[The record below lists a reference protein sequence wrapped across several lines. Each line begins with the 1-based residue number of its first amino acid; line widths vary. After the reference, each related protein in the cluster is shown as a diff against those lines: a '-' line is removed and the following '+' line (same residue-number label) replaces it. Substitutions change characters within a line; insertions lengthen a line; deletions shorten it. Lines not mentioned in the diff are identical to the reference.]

1 MNPLQSSSRW
11 ALLALAITLAGCAA
25 QRMHDDGLKRIGAG
39 DRSGGI
45 EQLRKASELEPG
57 NARFRMSYVAQRN
70 ATLEAGSARLAS
82 LLQAGRLDQAE
93 REWQQLAQLAP
104 DTDWARNTERV
115 LLQARQRMA
124 AVQQAEAALSAGD
137 LARASR
143 LIEPWRADV
152 GQDAALRDLTHR
164 LTVAQSAQTQEKAQ
178 AESRSP
184 LRKQVSLQ
192 LRDANLKMVFEA
204 LARGN
209 GLNIV
214 LDKEVR
220 SDVKTTLHVT
230 DASLGDTL
238 DLLLMQ
244 HQLARRMLNAN
255 TLLIYPATPGKL
267 REYQELHVR
276 SFQLSNA
283 DAKAVGTLL
292 RTLLKLREVVVDER
306 TNSIILREAPEA
318 LEVAARVIAAQE
330 LTDAEVMLEL
340 EVMEVSRDRLNQ
352 IGIQWPGSL
361 SLSTPG
367 SATGAITVGSL
378 RGVRL
383 NDLLTGGLSATAN
396 FRLEETDANT
406 LASPRIRVRSRE
418 KARVMIGDRVP
429 VITNTVTPVTTGG
442 AVVTGSVQYLDVGLK
457 LEIEPQVHAESDVG
471 IKLNLEVSNI
481 VKEIGGPNGS
491 LAYQIGTRSAQTSLR
506 LRDGETQILAGLISD
521 ADRASSVKIPGA
533 GQLPLLD
540 RLFGSQR
547 RNLNKTEIVLAVT
560 PRIVRPFALTDPL
573 QQSIVSGTEATL
585 RATPLSVDGIGALS
599 MPEAASTGGSRA
611 TSVGGA
617 SAGAAGLSPQRAGVP
632 LGPAPELAPAA
643 PAAPAAS
650 RPAAVP
656 GLPPM
661 NPAIPMS
668 AQPTRRSSFVQPRAP
683 KDEPD
688 E

>member
-1 MNPLQSSSRW
+1 MNRYSLSPRAGL
-11 ALLALAITLAGCAA
+11 LVLALTLTGCAA
-25 QRMHDDGLKRIGAG
+25 QRLHDEGLRRIGAG
-39 DRSGGI
+39 DRAGGI
-45 EQLRKASELEPG
+45 EQLREASQMEPG
-57 NARFRMSYVAQRN
+57 NARYRMSYVAQRD
-70 ATLEAGSARLAS
+70 AALEATASRLS
-82 LLQAGRLDQAE
+82 QLIQTGRIDEAE
-93 REWQQLAQLAP
+93 REWQQTARLAAGSEWALSVQSQLQ
-104 DTDWARNTERV
+104 
-115 LLQARQRMA
+115 QARDRAA
-124 AVQQAEAALSAGD
+124 AVREADRALREGQID
-137 LARASR
+137 LASQRV
-143 LIEPWRADV
+143 EPWRAQAA
-152 GQDAALRDLTHR
+152 QDQALRDLLHR
-164 LTVAQSAQTQEKAQ
+164 LQQAQDTRARAEAAQ
-178 AESRSP
+178 RSP
-184 LRKQVSLQ
+184 LQRQVSLQ

-209 GLNIV
+209 GLNIIV
-214 LDKEVR
+214 DKEVR
-220 SDVKTTLHVT
+220 SELKASIHVT

-244 HQLARRMLNAN
+244 HQLARRMINAN
-255 TLLIYPATPGKL
+255 TVLVYPATPAKL

-283 DAKAVGTLL
+283 DAKQVGTVL

-330 LTDAEVMLEL
+330 FSDAEVMLEL

-361 SLSTPG
+361 SLSTPA
-367 SATGAITVGSL
+367 SATGALTVGTL
-378 RGVRL
+378 RGLGV
-383 NDLLTGGLSATAN
+383 NDLLVNGLSASAN
-396 FRLEETDANT
+396 LRAEETDTNT

-521 ADRASSVKIPGA
+521 ADRASSVKVPGV
-533 GQLPLLD
+533 GQLPFLD

-560 PRIVRPFALTDPL
+560 PRIVRPFAQTDPG
-573 QQSIVSGTEATL
+573 QRSVVSGTEALL
-585 RATPLSVDGIGALS
+585 RATPLSVQGIGSLS
-599 MPEAASTGGSRA
+599 IPEE
-611 TSVGGA
+611 
-617 SAGAAGLSPQRAGVP
+617 GAAGVSRTTS
-632 LGPAPELAPAA
+632 APAGT
-643 PAAPAAS
+643 AS
-650 RPAAVP
+650 RT
-656 GLPPM
+656 
-661 NPAIPMS
+661 NPAIPMPS
-668 AQPTRRSSFVQPRAP
+668 EPTRRSSFRQPLAP
-683 KDEPD
+683 KDSPD

>member
-1 MNPLQSSSRW
+1 MKISYSTTRW
-11 ALLALAITLAGCAA
+11 VVLALTLALSGCAA
-25 QRMHDDGLKRIGAG
+25 QRLHDEGLKRIGAG
-39 DRSGGI
+39 DRAGGI
-45 EQLRKASELEPG
+45 EQLRQASELDPG

-70 ATLEAGSARLAS
+70 ATLEAGSARLAV
-82 LLQAGRLDQAE
+82 LLQAGQVEQAE
-93 REWQQLAQLAP
+93 REWRQLAQVAP
-104 DTDWARNTERV
+104 DTEWTRTTER
-115 LLQARQRMA
+115 LLIQARQRA
-124 AVQQAEAALSAGD
+124 LAVQQAEAALGAGD
-137 LARASR
+137 VARANR
-143 LIEPWRADV
+143 LIEPWRMDV
-152 GQDAALRDLTHR
+152 AQDAALRDLTHR
-164 LTVAQSAQTQEKAQ
+164 LAGTQAAQNQAREQEQ
-178 AESRSP
+178 SRSP
-184 LRKQVSLQ
+184 LRKTVSLQ

-214 LDKEVR
+214 VDKEVR
-220 SDVKTTLHVT
+220 GDIKATIHVT
-230 DASLGDTL
+230 DATLGDTL

-255 TLLIYPATPGKL
+255 TMLIYPATPGKL

-276 SFQLSNA
+276 TFQLSNA
-283 DAKAVGTLL
+283 DAKQVGTLL

-330 LTDAEVMLEL
+330 FSDAEVMLEL

-361 SLSTPG
+361 SLSTPA
-367 SATGAITVGSL
+367 SATGALTVGSL
-378 RGVRL
+378 RGLRL
-383 NDLLTGGLSATAN
+383 NDLLTGGLSASAN

-521 ADRASSVKIPGA
+521 ADRASSVKVPGA

-599 MPEAASTGGSRA
+599 MPEGP
-611 TSVGGA
+611 
-617 SAGAAGLSPQRAGVP
+617 SAGTARGSSAPGISPAGLPMPRAGVP
-632 LGPAPELAPAA
+632 LGPVPGTPEAA
-643 PAAPAAS
+643 PAPRPVAIPGMPA
-650 RPAAVP
+650 
-656 GLPPM
+656 L

-668 AQPTRRSSFVQPRAP
+668 ATPTRRSSFVQPPAA